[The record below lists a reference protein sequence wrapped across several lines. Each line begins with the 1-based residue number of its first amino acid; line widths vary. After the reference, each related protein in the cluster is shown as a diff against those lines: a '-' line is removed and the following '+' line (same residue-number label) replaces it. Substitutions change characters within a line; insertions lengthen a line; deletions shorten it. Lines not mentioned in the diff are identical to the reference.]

1 MCDAHPE
8 LAPCV
13 QVKGDS
19 SGVLEPQLEGGE
31 GQEDSR
37 LCQP

>member
-1 MCDAHPE
+1 MCDAHLE

-19 SGVLEPQLEGGE
+19 SSVSDPQLEGGE
-31 GQEDSR
+31 GQEDSP

>member
-19 SGVLEPQLEGGE
+19 SGVLDPQLEGAE
-31 GQEDSR
+31 GQEDSP
-37 LCQP
+37 L